1 MSQPEE
7 PSASSG
13 ANASTTVWSSW
24 SARYGARHRFQ
35 RITDFPAGVQA
46 PRRVRIYRRGDG
58 LLLQWWDPGRKR
70 NAAERIDGDLISA
83 IVRARQIEERLFHL
97 KSAGSAGRG
106 RVAHAELVTA
116 FVGDLRQQADAGDIN
131 PGTVHRY
138 ASAFSHYLAFCEQTE
153 VARIYPHAG
162 GVNRHFR
169 LQLAAFLARW
179 QVTPNGRAHGESRP
193 LRGQRFI
200 LDTVRALF
208 QWAVDPE
215 RGNLLPEGFRN
226 PFLRSSP
233 AKPVLQGD
241 PLAEP
246 DITLD
251 MAMDLV
257 AACDRYQLRL
267 FAPMFLFGLRA
278 AEPCYLFR
286 EYVDGDW
293 LRVPNNLDLHY
304 RTKGRRDKRFPLI
317 ADLQPLWGELRQG
330 RSHGLLYERRGVA
343 DGREHAPLRQAPLAD
358 AVAEH
363 QRRCTA
369 GGSVST
375 ADRWSLRNAVLREAG
390 ALTYDH
396 IQGEFAALAHRLR
409 WPKEATLKD
418 LRHLFATTM
427 NNAAMPESFRRY
439 LMGQAPGRAAIV
451 AYTHLHE
458 LKRHYAE
465 ALHKEW
471 PDLVAAINCRV
482 AELAAPKA

>member
-1 MSQPEE
+1 MSQPEQ

-13 ANASTTVWSSW
+13 INASTAVRTSW
-24 SARYGARHRFQ
+24 SARYGERHRF
-35 RITDFPAGVQA
+35 RRVTDFPAGVQA
-46 PRRVRIYRRGDG
+46 PRRVRIYRRGETV
-58 LLLQWWDPGRKR
+58 LLQWWDPGRKR
-70 NAAERIDGDLISA
+70 NTAERIDGDLICA
-83 IVRARQIEERLFHL
+83 IVRARQIEERLSIL

-106 RVAHAELVTA
+106 RVAHTELVTA
-116 FVGDLRQQADAGDIN
+116 FMSDLRQRADAADID
-131 PGTVHRY
+131 PDTVPRY
-138 ASAFSHYLAFCEQTE
+138 GSALGHYLAFCEQTE
-153 VARIYPHAG
+153 VARTYPHAG

-169 LQLAAFLARW
+169 LQLAAFLARR

-208 QWAVDPE
+208 EWAADPE

-226 PFLRSSP
+226 PFLRSAP

-251 MAMDLV
+251 MAIDLV
-257 AACDRYQLRL
+257 AACDCYQLRL
-267 FAPMFLFGLRA
+267 FAPMLAFGLRA

-317 ADLQPLWGELRQG
+317 EDLQPLWGELRQG
-330 RSHGLLYERRGVA
+330 RSQGLLYERRSVV
-343 DGREHAPLRQAPLAD
+343 DGREHAPLRD
-358 AVAEH
+358 ASLVAVVGEYR
-363 QRRCTA
+363 RRCTA
-369 GGSVST
+369 RGHVT
-375 ADRWSLRNAVLREAG
+375 AADRQQLRDAVLCEAG

-396 IQGEFAALAHRLR
+396 IQGEFATLARRLR
-409 WPKEATLKD
+409 WPAEATLKD

-427 NNAAMPESFRRY
+427 NDAAMPESFRRY
-439 LMGQAPGRAAIV
+439 LMGQAPGRAALV

-471 PDLVAAINCRV
+471 PDLVAAINHRV
-482 AELAAPKA
+482 ADLTAAND